1 MDERVRTVLQAM
13 ALGVL
18 GSDDRADYHYCLYC
32 TINGYWNDASEEPAH
47 DAHCPITLSRMLLRE
62 AGEPL
67 RLYRVRV
74 AQFQRPAQTW
84 RWLEWYAKA
93 FSDAE
98 ALEELKAYTDPA
110 CWRNGAC
117 EEIAIL

>member
-13 ALGVL
+13 ARGLL

-32 TINGYWNDASEEPAH
+32 TISGYWEENEEPAH
-47 DAHCPITLSRMLLRE
+47 DPPCPISLARLLLRE

-74 AQFQRPAQTW
+74 AQFLHPTQTW
-84 RWLEWYAKA
+84 HWMEWYVKA
-93 FSDAE
+93 FSEAE
-98 ALEELKAYTDPA
+98 ALEELKDYTDPA
-110 CWRNGAC
+110 RWRNGAC
-117 EEIAIL
+117 EDMAIL